1 MAEQHKCDEHSGV
14 CKEVDFLKESARDLW
29 TAIDGMRRL
38 MYTVLGSIIVTM
50 IGVIVQLGL
59 SLGNRVGH

>member
-1 MAEQHKCDEHSGV
+1 MAEQRKCDEHSGV
-14 CKEVDFLKESARDLW
+14 CVEVDALKESARDLW
-29 TAIDGMRRL
+29 NAIDGMRKL
-38 MYTVLGSIIVTM
+38 MYGILGSIIVTM